1 MTAPAQ
7 SKPRDLDTCAA
18 TILVACCLIWGVGL
32 VMVKIANAGISP
44 IMNSALRSVAAGFI
58 LLVWS
63 LARGVP
69 LFRRDRT
76 LIAGIACGTLF
87 ALEFLTLYAGL
98 VTTDV
103 ARGIIFL
110 HAAPFVAAYGEHLFV
125 PGHRLTRRK
134 VVGLAAALFGLII
147 ALSESLFSGTR
158 TTLTGDILC
167 LIAGI
172 AWGGTTVIIRATQ
185 LKSAPAEKT
194 LLYQLAVSAM
204 LLVTA
209 SYLLGEPGIINLSPP
224 VLGAFAY
231 TVIGTVVLGYTTWFW
246 LMRTYS
252 AASLHAFTF
261 LTPIFGV
268 VAGHLILGERIGW
281 PIVGGLILVV
291 LGIWLV
297 NAPERLTGAKA

>member
-1 MTAPAQ
+1 MTSHVHA
-7 SKPRDLDTCAA
+7 KPRELDARAA
-18 TILVACCLIWGVGL
+18 FILVICCIVWGVGL
-32 VMVKIANAGISP
+32 VMVKIANTGISP
-44 IMNSALRSVAAGFI
+44 VMNSALRSVAAGLI
-58 LLVWS
+58 LFVWS

-69 LFRRDRT
+69 LFRRDHT
-76 LIAGIACGTLF
+76 LIAGICCGALF

-125 PGHRLTRRK
+125 PSHRLTRRK
-134 VVGLAAALFGLII
+134 VFGLTAALIGLIV

-158 TTLTGDILC
+158 ATLTGDILC

-172 AWGGTTVIIRATQ
+172 AWGGTTVIIRTTQ

-194 LLYQLAVSAM
+194 LLYQLTVSAL
-204 LLVTA
+204 LLVPA
-209 SYLLGEPGIINLSPP
+209 SYLLGEPGIVNLSLP
-224 VLGAFAY
+224 VISAFAY

-268 VAGHLILGERIGW
+268 VAGHLILGERIG
-281 PIVGGLILVV
+281 PLIILELILVV
-291 LGIWLV
+291 SGIWLV
-297 NAPERLTGAKA
+297 NAPERKV